1 RFFSQKGLTYI
12 ERNVEKEQV
21 RQEVTKKH
29 GRMLTPT
36 IEIREKVFFGFGINM
51 KEIFKE
57 LGVTT

>member
-1 RFFSQKGLTYI
+1 M
-12 ERNVEKEQV
+12 EEEQV

-29 GRMLTPT
+29 GKMLTPT
-36 IEIREKVFFGFGINM
+36 LEIGEKVFFGFGVNM

>member
-1 RFFSQKGLTYI
+1 
-12 ERNVEKEQV
+12 VEEEQV

-29 GRMLTPT
+29 GKMLTPT
-36 IEIREKVFFGFGINM
+36 IEIGEKVFFGFGINM